1 MNKREIRF
9 IVCKTREEELEII
22 KLLKKKY
29 KYERYCEFREVSET
43 FILPDK
49 KWIIASE
56 HLTKILTKRQPNIK
70 IYKSELIKETIN
82 KGDELN

>member
-1 MNKREIRF
+1 MAWRVRLATATIPIK
-9 IVCKTREEELEII
+9 KDDL